1 MTASQMDAQPR
12 VWDLLSGEEI
22 ARLRGHIGAVH
33 CLQVED
39 NMCLTGGA
47 DGNVRLWD
55 LRKVEDEEGWEG
67 GMVSLSDVAEED
79 DEDEGQTSSIS
90 ASDALAEKEGPCVR
104 LLEGHTQAVTALYFE
119 DECLVCTFGWRAT
132 SIG

>member
-1 MTASQMDAQPR
+1 MDAQPR

-39 NMCLTGGA
+39 NICLTGGA

-55 LRKVEDEEGWEG
+55 LRKVEDDDGWEG

-79 DEDEGQTSSIS
+79 EEGAGQTSNIRS
-90 ASDALAEKEGPCVR
+90 SDAPVEKEGPCVR

-119 DECLVCTFGWRAT
+119 DECLVRL
-132 SIG
+132 SQ